1 MGYLLLKVR
10 LMGCAVFY
18 LYWLMGKCIA
28 YVGLPF
34 PDVVDIYEMSNIR
47 ATVSTIVHLPRVF
60 LPADFL
66 CV

>member
-1 MGYLLLKVR
+1 
-10 LMGCAVFY
+10 MGCAVFY

-66 CV
+66 CI